1 MKKPKERTQ
10 LFEQISNSWQ
20 YAEEYEKKKK
30 KMQQAEEDAHFNYNK
45 KKNIAAER
53 KQAKVE
59 KEEVTQSYYFC
70 VCVFVSSVNL
80 VFSNKI
86 PFFHLVFFQ
95 YTVKYAFLSYF
106 KYFIIKTK

>member
-59 KEEVTQSYYFC
+59 KEEVTQS
-70 VCVFVSSVNL
+70 
-80 VFSNKI
+80 
-86 PFFHLVFFQ
+86 
-95 YTVKYAFLSYF
+95 
-106 KYFIIKTK
+106 

>member
-20 YAEEYEKKKK
+20 YAEEYERKKK

-59 KEEVTQSYYFC
+59 KEEVTKSYYFC
-70 VCVFVSSVNL
+70 VCIFASFGNL
-80 VFSNKI
+80 GSF
-86 PFFHLVFFQ
+86 
-95 YTVKYAFLSYF
+95 
-106 KYFIIKTK
+106 